1 MATNHIA
8 KLLDDLSAEFL
19 ECPICRNP
27 FDENMHTPRYYP
39 CTHTTCEQCMTHQ
52 FLQSSTYE
60 RVIRC
65 PLCLRVYQASSPDVL
80 NYEKNNILRDLKS
93 FISTK
98 EKEEF
103 CDKCP
108 NKFADA
114 YCKDCDSSLC
124 RSCSE
129 AIHIGNNSSH
139 NMMFKDKKLQVD
151 ACHFCLKQSDIFC
164 PNCKIFFC
172 KACRN
177 VHHSDETVGIHKV
190 CITNPEYI
198 PYIPL
203 EVSFMQKPREIVEP
217 VNMVCQHRTKE
228 EVYQNT
234 EISKKQVHR
243 TVCTFNVFHY
253 NLLSRNRTYFVL
265 DIDIDIAK
273 TYRYGRV
280 GKLFTIKLFHLNKE
294 HNTHHKQRNMY
305 LSVSRCKTENGEL
318 AMCLEDI
325 SYKKETQL
333 TQRLISTVVM
343 KQIKRVSFLFLV
355 DNEKKIMEIFTPVML
370 WKDVVFL
377 EHYYES
383 KTLSVWIS
391 LADSKNDKYI
401 TARIR
406 SGADITIV
414 DLPNPAVV
422 TNYQIVHRVLTYPFR
437 CLYAYLWNAI
447 LPLPIPNENNEKE
460 TLHP

>member
-203 EVSFMQKPREIVEP
+203 EVSFMQKPREIDDSMRGPGRIINERFQILIWKLWTFGQAFVAMTSP
-217 VNMVCQHRTKE
+217 VNTALVLFLIMLVIIG
-228 EVYQNT
+228 VY
-234 EISKKQVHR
+234 IPS
-243 TVCTFNVFHY
+243 FP
-253 NLLSRNRTYFVL
+253 
-265 DIDIDIAK
+265 A
-273 TYRYGRV
+273 
-280 GKLFTIKLFHLNKE
+280 FTILPSEEGK
-294 HNTHHKQRNMY
+294 HNLKH
-305 LSVSRCKTENGEL
+305 
-318 AMCLEDI
+318 
-325 SYKKETQL
+325 
-333 TQRLISTVVM
+333 
-343 KQIKRVSFLFLV
+343 
-355 DNEKKIMEIFTPVML
+355 IFEMA
-370 WKDVVFL
+370 F
-377 EHYYES
+377 
-383 KTLSVWIS
+383 
-391 LADSKNDKYI
+391 
-401 TARIR
+401 
-406 SGADITIV
+406 
-414 DLPNPAVV
+414 
-422 TNYQIVHRVLTYPFR
+422 
-437 CLYAYLWNAI
+437 
-447 LPLPIPNENNEKE
+447 
-460 TLHP
+460 